1 MRVLMMISNDNM
13 AVREVY
19 TSVLQS
25 RFPGWGI
32 SHMSGLPPN
41 PAYILKAYDV
51 LIYELGKPDD
61 PRRYKAILELWGELK
76 ELQRVRIVTHIE
88 GPYREG
94 VVAELEG
101 QGIVCAGAPFMPQII
116 AEALQRV
123 APPSRAESPERGGR
137 LRRLFRRT

>member
-1 MRVLMMISNDNM
+1 MRILMMISNNNM

-41 PAYILKAYDV
+41 PGYILKAYDV

-61 PRRYKAILELWGELK
+61 ARRYKAILALWDELK
-76 ELQRVRIVTHIE
+76 DLQSVRIVTHIE

-94 VVAELEG
+94 VVAELAE
-101 QGIVCAGAPFMPQII
+101 QGVGW
-116 AEALQRV
+116 
-123 APPSRAESPERGGR
+123 
-137 LRRLFRRT
+137 